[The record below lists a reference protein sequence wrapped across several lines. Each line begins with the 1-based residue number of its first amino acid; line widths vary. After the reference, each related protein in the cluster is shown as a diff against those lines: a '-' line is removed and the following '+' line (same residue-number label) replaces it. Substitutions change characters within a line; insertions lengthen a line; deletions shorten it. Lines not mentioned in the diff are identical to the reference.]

1 MTSNTAPL
9 ARMNASRPPWLTGL
23 APLSDDDRAAVAAHL
38 SRLPPADRVQRFGA
52 PTSDAVLAAYVRT
65 MSLRGS
71 VGLFIDGTLA
81 GVAHLPAISE
91 REREL
96 GLSVEAPLRAHG
108 WGRAL
113 LDASLA
119 ALHAAGADTLTAH
132 YAFDNRPMARLVRPL
147 ERQTEREGAHCTARL
162 SVEAWARDAASAS
175 IALIES
181 VQ

>member
-1 MTSNTAPL
+1 MPSSTAAP
-9 ARMNASRPPWLTGL
+9 ARMNVSRPPWLTGL
-23 APLSDDDRAAVAAHL
+23 APLFDDDRAAVSAHL
-38 SRLPPADRVQRFGA
+38 LRLPPADRVQRFGA
-52 PTSDAVLAAYVRT
+52 PTSDAVLAAYVQT
-65 MSLRGS
+65 MGLRGS
-71 VGLFIDGTLA
+71 VGLFVDGVLV

-119 ALHAAGADTLTAH
+119 ALHAVGAETLTAH

-147 ERQTEREGAHCTARL
+147 ERQTERDGAQFTARM
-162 SVEAWARDAASAS
+162 SVEAWARDAASAPN
-175 IALIES
+175 ALIES